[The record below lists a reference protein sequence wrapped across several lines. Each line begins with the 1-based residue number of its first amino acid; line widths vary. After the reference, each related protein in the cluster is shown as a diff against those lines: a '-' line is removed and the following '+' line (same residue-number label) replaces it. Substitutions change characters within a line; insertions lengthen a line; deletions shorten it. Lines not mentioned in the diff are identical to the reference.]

1 LRADFS
7 RAILVIKPGEMK
19 FFVEQRLYGWP
30 IYMHLSTVP
39 ENSEE
44 KSRLRVTGGGIG
56 RMPLNPRLI
65 PLLEAIMRPVISST
79 SEAATVL
86 ETADEI
92 VFAPAMAKLI
102 WKARKPVVQ

>member
-1 LRADFS
+1 
-7 RAILVIKPGEMK
+7 
-19 FFVEQRLYGWP
+19 
-30 IYMHLSTVP
+30 
-39 ENSEE
+39 
-44 KSRLRVTGGGIG
+44 
-56 RMPLNPRLI
+56 MPLNPRLI